1 MVWEAFKKEYSE
13 SFLNHPFAL
22 RIIGGINM
30 VETKHCVSCKKNI
43 VNLNESTT
51 FNCPKCGKGKIIRCG
66 NCRKIAVEYKC
77 SECGFVGP

>member
-1 MVWEAFKKEYSE
+1 
-13 SFLNHPFAL
+13 
-22 RIIGGINM
+22 M

-43 VNLNESTT
+43 VNLNEATI